1 MVVDDTDHVRQ
12 MLASMLTL
20 DGFEVVEEAASGSEA
35 VRRIEGA
42 DPDVVVIDYRMPG
55 MDGLDTARTIKE
67 RRPGQLMV
75 LYTAFIDADLQ
86 KADDVLAEYDAQKSD
101 VHSRLISRSSDASP
115 STLPRHTATPASSAA
130 FCRSASMKAV

>member
-1 MVVDDTDHVRQ
+1 MGRAIRVMVVDDTDHVRQ

-20 DGFEVVEEAASGSEA
+20 DGFEVVEEAASGTEA

-75 LYTAFIDADLQ
+75 LYTAYLDADLQ
-86 KADDVLAEYDAQKSD
+86 KAADEAGVAVCLGKVEGLASLEREI
-101 VHSRLISRSSDASP
+101 SRLCTS
-115 STLPRHTATPASSAA
+115 L
-130 FCRSASMKAV
+130 F

>member
-12 MLASMLTL
+12 MLTSMLTL
-20 DGFEVVEEAASGSEA
+20 DGFEVVEEAASGHEA

-55 MDGLDTARTIKE
+55 MDGLETARNIKE
-67 RRPGQLMV
+67 RRSGQLMV

-86 KADDVLAEYDAQKSD
+86 KAADEAGVAECLGKVEGLASLEREI
-101 VHSRLISRSSDASP
+101 SRLCTS
-115 STLPRHTATPASSAA
+115 L
-130 FCRSASMKAV
+130 F

>member
-1 MVVDDTDHVRQ
+1 MGRAIRVMVVDDTDHVRQ

-55 MDGLDTARTIKE
+55 MDGLDTARTIKDK
-67 RRPGQLMV
+67 RPAQLMV
-75 LYTAFIDADLQ
+75 LYTAFIDAELQ
-86 KADDVLAEYDAQKSD
+86 KAADEAGVAVCLGKVEGLASLEREI
-101 VHSRLISRSSDASP
+101 SRLCTS
-115 STLPRHTATPASSAA
+115 L
-130 FCRSASMKAV
+130 F